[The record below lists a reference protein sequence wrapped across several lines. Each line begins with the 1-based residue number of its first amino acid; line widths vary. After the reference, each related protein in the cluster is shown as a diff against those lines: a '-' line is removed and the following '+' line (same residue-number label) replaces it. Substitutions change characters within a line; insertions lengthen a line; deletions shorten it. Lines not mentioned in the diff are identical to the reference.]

1 MPHSESIPI
10 PNVFQVLLH
19 TSVVCLP
26 TDAFLDIVPSTANPE
41 NQSRCSIVVSIP
53 ACHAGDPG
61 SIPGSGDKRISLF
74 SIVK

>member
-1 MPHSESIPI
+1 MTCLIVKGALVEEFHIIPI

-19 TSVVCLP
+19 TS
-26 TDAFLDIVPSTANPE
+26 PSTANPE

-61 SIPGSGDKRISLF
+61 SIPGSGDKRIPLF